1 MTNRE
6 ISRLKELKELYFQDP
21 KLLELIDLHIKTKLN
36 DIQLAIEEGRD
47 ITMLASSV
55 AGVNELRTI
64 LSIEPEKQKE

>member
-1 MTNRE
+1 MTKRE

-47 ITMLASSV
+47 ITTLASSV

-64 LSIEPEKQKE
+64 LSVEPEKKE

>member
-1 MTNRE
+1 MTSRE

-47 ITMLASSV
+47 ITTLASSV

-64 LSIEPEKQKE
+64 LSVETGKKE

>member
-47 ITMLASSV
+47 ITTLASSV

-64 LSIEPEKQKE
+64 LSVETGKKE

>member
-21 KLLELIDLHIKTKLN
+21 RLLELIDLHIKTKLN

-64 LSIEPEKQKE
+64 LSVETGKKE

>member
-1 MTNRE
+1 MTKRE

-64 LSIEPEKQKE
+64 LSVEPEKKE

>member
-47 ITMLASSV
+47 ITTLASSV
-55 AGVNELRTI
+55 AGVDELRTI
-64 LSIEPEKQKE
+64 LSVEPEKKE

>member
-47 ITMLASSV
+47 ITTLASSV

-64 LSIEPEKQKE
+64 LSVEAGKKE